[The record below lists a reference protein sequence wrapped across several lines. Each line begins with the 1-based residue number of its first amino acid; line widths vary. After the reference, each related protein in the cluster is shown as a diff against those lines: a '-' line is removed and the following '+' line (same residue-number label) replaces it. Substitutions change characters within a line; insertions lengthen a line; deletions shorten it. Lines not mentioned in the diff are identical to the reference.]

1 MLTQGDIGVPAI
13 TPRNGLPGMHLLY
26 LPLFALDEDGDHV
39 GRLVERWEHSEDY
52 TEWTYHL
59 RRDVRWHDGAPF
71 TARDVEF
78 TYALFQHPD
87 VLRFAPGACEVSIV
101 DDSTFTMMAHD
112 GCDPQNWW
120 NVILPSHLLEHL
132 EGRDVWNADLWDDP
146 IGNGPYRFLHY
157 TPGTAI
163 ELEANPD
170 FYAGRPR
177 IDRLI
182 VRLMPGG
189 GNPWLE
195 LEAGNVDFAPVNGP
209 ALERLARDPRFV
221 VYWGRPEIGWV
232 LAWNH
237 RHPFLGD
244 PALRKA
250 LTLAIEKE
258 ELGRLYQYPPEAP
271 IVDLPYLRD
280 GRDPPEP
287 TPSDPGAGAEE
298 LERLGWTDGD
308 GDGVR
313 ERDGTPLQFELLVS
327 AMIERAGVLIQAQ
340 LATVGARVELQAL
353 DRGLIRGRVDEGDF
367 EAALP
372 GGIKGSAFLELLAGT
387 EPDWES
393 AIGYRNPEL
402 PGLVTILETSLN
414 PAEREHAMR
423 ELQEI
428 FRRDQPVSLVVPN
441 AGNASFVAHRRV
453 KGLRSPLLWFP
464 SQIMD
469 RLWIEEEPADAVE
482 DN

>member
-1 MLTQGDIGVPAI
+1 
-13 TPRNGLPGMHLLY
+13 MHLLY

-39 GRLVERWEHSEDY
+39 GRLVERWEHSDDY

-59 RRDVRWHDGAPF
+59 RTTVRWHDGTPV

-78 TYALFQHPD
+78 TYALYQHPD
-87 VLRFAPGACEVSIV
+87 VLRAVPGACEVSVV
-101 DDSTFTMMAHD
+101 DDSTFTMTAHD
-112 GCDPQNWW
+112 GCDPQDWW

-132 EGRDVWNADLWDDP
+132 EGREVWEADVWGDP

-170 FYAGRPR
+170 FYAGPPR
-177 IDRLI
+177 IERLI

-209 ALERLARDPRFV
+209 AVERLARDPRFV

-237 RHPFLGD
+237 RHPILGD
-244 PALRKA
+244 AELRRA

-287 TPSDPGAGAEE
+287 RPSDPSTAAAEMD
-298 LERLGWTDGD
+298 RLGWIDTD

-313 ERDGTPLQFELLVS
+313 ERDGAPLQFDLLVS
-327 AMIERAGVLIQAQ
+327 EMSERAGVMLQAQ
-340 LATVGARVELQAL
+340 LATVGARVELRAM
-353 DRGLIRGRVDEGDF
+353 DRRVATDRVRAGNF

-372 GGIKGSAFLELLAGT
+372 GGVKGSAFLEILAGR
-387 EPDWES
+387 EPEWES
-393 AIGYRNPEL
+393 PIGYHNAELPEL
-402 PGLVTILETSLN
+402 VTTLETSLN
-414 PAEREHAMR
+414 PAERERAML

-464 SQIMD
+464 EQIMD
-469 RLWIEEEPADAVE
+469 RLWIEEDPVE
-482 DN
+482 ATDDD